1 MGSRLSLDKLPS
13 MEGYTPLPYPDDTA
27 DLVCDAMIDLKN
39 GYLSAPL
46 LRSYFEVKS
55 SILLENSIN
64 ALIKNSSLTQFKGK
78 KITFERSMEFKD
90 QITLLGKF
98 KILSPQNI
106 DIVSRIY
113 DYTSKSIHIGAF
125 LEKSVIWYLLIYL
138 KNMKFET
145 AMTDALLEDLIN
157 KYNQGKKFSII
168 SQQDKII
175 EYNKFQTPSN
185 QKNSKNSNHIT

>member
-1 MGSRLSLDKLPS
+1 
-13 MEGYTPLPYPDDTA
+13 
-27 DLVCDAMIDLKN
+27 
-39 GYLSAPL
+39 
-46 LRSYFEVKS
+46 
-55 SILLENSIN
+55 
-64 ALIKNSSLTQFKGK
+64 
-78 KITFERSMEFKD
+78 MEFKD

-175 EYNKFQTPSN
+175 EYNKFQRPSN